1 MSTPLPGPLAV
12 CPRSLSSHD
21 GFRQRVADA
30 GIDARWNNGGQ
41 RLRGDA
47 LHAFLDG
54 AAAAVVGLE
63 EPGGP
68 PESVR
73 VIAKYGV
80 GLDSLD
86 LDALEAAGVRV
97 GWTPGVNRHAVAE
110 LAIALILAC
119 FRGLGAAQ
127 GPMRSGA
134 LADGRWRPPA
144 GRQLRGSTVGVIGC
158 GHAGR
163 EVVRLAEALGARVL
177 VCDVRNRRDA
187 LPRTVKQVSF
197 DEILAASG
205 VLSLHVPLDPSTRGL
220 LNAPAL
226 ARLPRG
232 AVVINTA
239 RGGLVDEDALLASL
253 DAGHIAGAGL
263 DVAVDEPV
271 APGPLLDHPGVVLT
285 PHVGGSTRTS
295 IDAMADAAWAN
306 LQQPQSVADL
316 RARLAA
322 GRIEPWTG

>member
-41 RLRGDA
+41 RERGDA

-144 GRQLRGSTVGVIGC
+144 GRQLRGRTLVDVQRGCSCARSRSRIRSASALSVGLKASKSGC
-158 GHAGR
+158 RASPGSLSA
-163 EVVRLAEALGARVL
+163 AAR
-177 VCDVRNRRDA
+177 
-187 LPRTVKQVSF
+187 
-197 DEILAASG
+197 
-205 VLSLHVPLDPSTRGL
+205 
-220 LNAPAL
+220 APAS
-226 ARLPRG
+226 A
-232 AVVINTA
+232 I
-239 RGGLVDEDALLASL
+239 
-253 DAGHIAGAGL
+253 
-263 DVAVDEPV
+263 
-271 APGPLLDHPGVVLT
+271 
-285 PHVGGSTRTS
+285 TS
-295 IDAMADAAWAN
+295 
-306 LQQPQSVADL
+306 
-316 RARLAA
+316 R
-322 GRIEPWTG
+322 

>member
-1 MSTPLPGPLAV
+1 VSTPLPGPLAV

-239 RGGLVDEDALLASL
+239 RGQVVRESALAAALRS
-253 DAGHIAGAGL
+253 GKVAGAGL
-263 DVAVDEPV
+263 DVHENEPQV
-271 APGPLLDHPGVVLT
+271 HPEFFELENVVLLPHLGSATLETRAKMAALTVENVRLVLGGQRPKT
-285 PHVGGSTRTS
+285 PVNEVS
-295 IDAMADAAWAN
+295 A
-306 LQQPQSVADL
+306 
-316 RARLAA
+316 LA
-322 GRIEPWTG
+322 